1 MKLDLNLLKKAY
13 CKKGVKKKSVQ
24 FALSLSPRMKKEEL
38 MGVLIFFVFHALI
51 IGVQN
56 VEINVHF
63 AEPNLLRFFIKMQM
77 EIVVPKILIF

>member
-1 MKLDLNLLKKAY
+1 MKLDLNLPKKVY
-13 CKKGVKKKSVQ
+13 CKKRVKKKSVQ
-24 FALSLSPRMKKEEL
+24 FALSLSPRMKKDEL

-56 VEINVHF
+56 VVINVHF

-77 EIVVPKILIF
+77 EIVVQKNLIF

>member
-38 MGVLIFFVFHALI
+38 MGVLIFFVFH
-51 IGVQN
+51 
-56 VEINVHF
+56 
-63 AEPNLLRFFIKMQM
+63 
-77 EIVVPKILIF
+77 VVSW